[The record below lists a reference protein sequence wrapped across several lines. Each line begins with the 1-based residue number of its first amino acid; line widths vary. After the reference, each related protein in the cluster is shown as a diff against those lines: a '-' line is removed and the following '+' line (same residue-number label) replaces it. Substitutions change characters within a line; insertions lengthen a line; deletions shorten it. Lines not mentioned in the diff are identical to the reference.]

1 MRVWL
6 AYGTWSIDQSGV
18 TYDRRLH
25 YWIGEILVYGGLVT
39 PELKDVYV
47 GFRAHGLGTYDD
59 DEGYL
64 LDFRY
69 RSSLGYNM
77 KSVNAYS
84 AVIGWELL
92 RYVTVRAEYTHQDI
106 DLVRGVPGSLREA
119 ADAVD
124 SWGLEVGI
132 HF

>member
-1 MRVWL
+1 ML
-6 AYGTWSIDQSGV
+6 
-18 TYDRRLH
+18 
-25 YWIGEILVYGGLVT
+25 
-39 PELKDVYV
+39 
-47 GFRAHGLGTYDD
+47 
-59 DEGYL
+59 
-64 LDFRY
+64 
-69 RSSLGYNM
+69 M